1 MKTKGQGS
9 AQQTEW
15 MKKRKRL
22 WHTAC
27 YAFMSN
33 WNRKGGRAGGVVGGG
48 GRGYKKAWNHVPAV
62 YSSSGSTH
70 FIVSLV
76 EVLTFNRKQAAVL
89 IEACPPA
96 DVHKVIKNHCHLSK
110 RAY

>member
-1 MKTKGQGS
+1 MHS
-9 AQQTEW
+9 CQTG
-15 MKKRKRL
+15 
-22 WHTAC
+22 T
-27 YAFMSN
+27 
-33 WNRKGGRAGGVVGGG
+33 GRGGG
-48 GRGYKKAWNHVPAV
+48 NKAWNHVPAV